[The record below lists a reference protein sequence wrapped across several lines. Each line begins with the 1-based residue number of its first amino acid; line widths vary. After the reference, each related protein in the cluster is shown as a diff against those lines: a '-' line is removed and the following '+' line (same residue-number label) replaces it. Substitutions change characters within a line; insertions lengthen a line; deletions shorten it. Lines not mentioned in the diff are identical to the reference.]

1 MKIKK
6 KIKKKSGSKTEILR
20 NLQAQPERLVSYKKN
35 KCNFLLFRALMGYFQ
50 GWVRVQKLFQ
60 LVICTSAM
68 CESPEDEILK
78 GVEWNNHSGFAG
90 RRSCIE
96 WQAIPVTA

>member
-1 MKIKK
+1 MSYVLYIYHVG
-6 KIKKKSGSKTEILR
+6 IPLTFL
-20 NLQAQPERLVSYKKN
+20 AHCVSYET
-35 KCNFLLFRALMGYFQ
+35 
-50 GWVRVQKLFQ
+50 
-60 LVICTSAM
+60 VICTSAM